1 MRYILL
7 VVLLLTAC
15 SNDGSL
21 PSDYNNSSEAEEE
34 EMAAVTNAGS
44 VSAEE
49 LHEALRER
57 HGAEVL
63 SQLIIRKIFEAE
75 AENLGITEEEVE
87 KEMLFLRDTLGLQEA
102 DDFYLLAEM
111 QGLSSQ
117 EQLEERI
124 LKRLVLEELTG
135 NDKGVEEADLV
146 QEYESGEAVYVRHVL
161 VESREK
167 AQEISSRLEEED
179 FSELAETYSLD
190 PGSSSSGGDL
200 GLIRRGTRSPPFEEA
215 AFTLKEGEISEPV
228 ESQFGFHIIEVT
240 GREPFTEP
248 FDEVSEQ
255 LYTSLNERH
264 MYRMQQKEQELIEEA
279 EISILDDDFED
290 LFE

>member
-7 VVLLLTAC
+7 AALLLTAC
-15 SNDGSL
+15 SDDGSL
-21 PSDYNNSSEAEEE
+21 PSDRNSSEAEEE

-63 SQLIIRKIFEAE
+63 RQLIKHKIFEAE
-75 AENLGITEEEVE
+75 AENLGITEEDVE
-87 KEMLFLRDTLGLQEA
+87 KEMLFLRETLGLQET
-102 DDFYLLAEM
+102 DDFYSLAEI

-117 EQLEERI
+117 EQLQERI

-135 NDKGVEEADLV
+135 NDRGFEEADLV
-146 QEYESGEAVYVRHVL
+146 QEYESGEAVNVRHIL
-161 VESREK
+161 VENREK

-228 ESQFGFHIIEVT
+228 ESPFGFHIIEVT
-240 GREPFTEP
+240 GREPFNEP

-255 LYTSLNERH
+255 LYTSVNERH
-264 MYRMQQKEQELIEEA
+264 MYQMQRKEEELIEEA
-279 EISILDDDFED
+279 EISILDEDFED